1 MAEDKS
7 CSRCEIREN
16 LVWLKRQ
23 QDVIKH
29 NVVEKNDFELMIHI
43 TVLDGMLLTENA
55 KLAALGKQVV
65 GCKWCASF
73 S

>member
-1 MAEDKS
+1 MADDKS

-23 QDVIKH
+23 QDDVQR
-29 NVVEKNDFELMIHI
+29 NVFGNDDFEQMIHM

-65 GCKWCASF
+65 GCKWCPKL
-73 S
+73 